1 MKLARFEVERF
12 GHFSKRAFSLGE
24 TQAPTLFFGENEAG
38 KTTLLAFLRELMF
51 GFEEKSKYAFNP
63 GDEISGNATGHFA
76 NGDAF
81 EFRRRKG
88 RKNVVSGTV
97 GASARPF
104 GEVELMRF
112 LGQANASLYAN
123 VFAFGLGELER
134 GDELL
139 KHKNLQSALYAGALG
154 GGRNVQAIRARLD
167 AQIDQLFNPNARS
180 SNRPIAEAALRM
192 RELAEEMTA
201 ASLRSHDF
209 SRAVERALDRNTRA
223 ETLTIEVTKLRTELE
238 HTERLLKGAPLLD
251 TRRALAS
258 ELAELGEIDARRMA
272 AQAEEIRALARE
284 APRVAEDAAKL
295 DNDAAKNEGETEEL
309 GRAAV
314 ALDPAWNIP
323 RVLAEAPNAFA
334 VSRLQELARTRT
346 RLEEREASSLQVAR
360 EAERRHESA
369 ASLASTSATPTREIV
384 EKKRARRDRGI
395 ELLAKPEDLWVNKDR
410 KAWLEKDRTPFAD
423 AVKRAVTEA
432 DEAIDALI
440 AGASDVAIRENTR
453 AMNKRAKEDL
463 DRARAKVAE
472 TREAIAAFDAQW
484 ASRAGAF
491 AALGPADACNLAGSL
506 SELAA
511 RARLAN
517 ERRAQTSAARKR
529 IASHAERID
538 RLRTL
543 LLDAPVAEGTSTIS
557 ILLQQLERAER
568 VIAIERELVRLDK
581 QIAALAPNEE
591 ALPTLIDDLVN
602 ANLLELDARRVDLK
616 RKLAEAE
623 KNRSETLREA
633 GVADATKASLDGSAR
648 AARLAMDLESKR
660 AELATLI
667 DRLGPLMIA
676 RHALGDAIVR
686 FERDNQPALLKSVSE
701 LLSQITSGKYV
712 RVEQRFADSIL
723 RVVTSRGDERTF
735 DELST
740 GTREQLY
747 LSIRLA
753 FVADYCQKN
762 EPLPVVMDDVF
773 VNFDVDR
780 AKASF
785 SALKSLLRST
795 QVFFFTCHES
805 QVDTARSVFPDLNL
819 IRI

>member
-1 MKLARFEVERF
+1 MKLSRFEVERF
-12 GHFSKRAFSLGE
+12 GHFSKRTFSLDAS
-24 TQAPTLFFGENEAG
+24 QAPTVFFGENEAG

-51 GFEEKSKYAFNP
+51 GYGERSRYLFNP
-63 GDEISGNATGHFA
+63 ADEISGNASGTFA

-88 RKNVVSGTV
+88 RKNVVSGNV
-97 GASARPF
+97 GLPPRPF
-104 GEVELMRF
+104 GEIELTRF

-134 GDELL
+134 GEELL
-139 KHKNLQSALYAGALG
+139 KQKNMQSALYAGALG

-180 SNRPIAEAALRM
+180 SNRPIAEAAARM
-192 RELAEEMTA
+192 KELTEEMAA

-209 SRAVERALDRNTRA
+209 SRAVERALDRNSRA
-223 ETLTIEVTKLRTELE
+223 ETLTTEVSKLRAELE
-238 HTERLLKGAPLLD
+238 HAERLLKGAPLLD
-251 TRRALAS
+251 SRRALAA
-258 ELAELGEIDARRMA
+258 ERTELGDIDARRIV

-295 DNDAAKNEGETEEL
+295 DNAAAKNEGEREEL
-309 GRAAV
+309 QRAAN
-314 ALDPAWNIP
+314 ALDPAWDLK
-323 RVLAEAPNAFA
+323 RVLADAPSART
-334 VSRLQELARTRT
+334 VSQLQDLARTRT
-346 RLEEREASSLQVAR
+346 RLEEREVSSLQAVA
-360 EAERRHESA
+360 EAERRHEA
-369 ASLASTSATPTREIV
+369 ASSVALTTATPTREIV
-384 EKKRARRDRGI
+384 DKRRDRRDRGI

-423 AVKRAVTEA
+423 AVKRAVAEA

-440 AGASDVAIRENTR
+440 AGASDVAVQENART
-453 AMNKRAKEDL
+453 AANRAKEEL
-463 DRARAKVAE
+463 DRAKAKVAE
-472 TREAIAAFDAQW
+472 TREAIATFDAQW

-491 AALGPADACNLAGSL
+491 AAFGPADACNLAGSL
-506 SELAA
+506 SEVAA
-511 RARLAN
+511 RARLTD
-517 ERRAQTSAARKR
+517 ERGTQIQIARKR
-529 IASHAERID
+529 IAAHAERIE
-538 RLRTL
+538 RLRSL
-543 LLDAPVAEGTSTIS
+543 LIDAPVAEGTSTIS
-557 ILLQQLERAER
+557 ILLERLEKAERA
-568 VIAIERELVRLDK
+568 IAIERELVRLDK
-581 QIAALAPNEE
+581 QVASLAPNEE

-602 ANLLELDARRVDLK
+602 ANLLELDARRATLQ
-616 RKLAEAE
+616 RKLADAE
-623 KNRSETLREA
+623 KTRSETLREA
-633 GVADATKASLDGSAR
+633 GVADANKASLDGNAR

-667 DRLGPLMIA
+667 DRLGPLVIA
-676 RHALGDAIVR
+676 RHALGEAIVR
-686 FERDNQPALLKSVSE
+686 FERDNQPSLLKSVSE
-701 LLSQITSGKYV
+701 LLSQITGGKYV

-723 RVVTSRGDERTF
+723 RVVTSQGDERTF

-753 FVADYCQKN
+753 FVEDYCQKN

-773 VNFDVDR
+773 VNFDHER

-795 QVFFFTCHES
+795 QVCFFTCHES
-805 QVDTARSVFPDLNL
+805 QVQIAQSVFPDLNL